1 MIKDE
6 DFAAKKEFIVLFFDA
21 FENKIANVKKMLSQG
36 FIEESL
42 ILTCCYIGALANFRY
57 ERLDDRDSFVKVI
70 YDYSDQKDLFCKIS
84 WINFYKKGKDL
95 TEKGSKGKA
104 ISNYSDIKMA
114 LLKKYDKK
122 CDHQHEMDK

>member
-57 ERLDDRDSFVKVI
+57 ERLEIGRAHV
-70 YDYSDQKDLFCKIS
+70 
-84 WINFYKKGKDL
+84 
-95 TEKGSKGKA
+95 
-104 ISNYSDIKMA
+104 
-114 LLKKYDKK
+114 
-122 CDHQHEMDK
+122 